1 MRKVFP
7 ILQWVLGSWWVIR
20 NLFLVSQLSVNLHP
34 QMLLTEKGIQE
45 QRVLG
50 VMKGG
55 QWLCVTFV
63 CKAEMEGQQSGRGRS
78 DQMKVCR
85 GDSH

>member
-1 MRKVFP
+1 
-7 ILQWVLGSWWVIR
+7 
-20 NLFLVSQLSVNLHP
+20 
-34 QMLLTEKGIQE
+34 MLLTEKGIQE